1 MKNDIGMRIFLN
13 FHIYCTQPDST
24 SSHSVDHLPSVL
36 LLVISSGWLFLT
48 SYGENMEK
56 IKPYV
61 TASKQ
66 ALHLFRAKITKS
78 ALKPTPD
85 KKYSPCPR
93 PYT

>member
-1 MKNDIGMRIFLN
+1 
-13 FHIYCTQPDST
+13 
-24 SSHSVDHLPSVL
+24 
-36 LLVISSGWLFLT
+36 
-48 SYGENMEK
+48 MEK

-61 TASKQ
+61 TASKP

-78 ALKPTPD
+78 TLKPTPD